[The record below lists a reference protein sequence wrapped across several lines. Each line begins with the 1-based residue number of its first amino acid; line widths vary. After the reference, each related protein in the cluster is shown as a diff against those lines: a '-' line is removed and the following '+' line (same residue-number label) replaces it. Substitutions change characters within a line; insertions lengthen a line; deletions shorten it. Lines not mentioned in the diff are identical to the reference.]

1 MSDQTKPTEQDADAA
16 RKRRREEL
24 MAQLASNPRFKIRSG
39 TGEAFIT
46 PMPGGAPKP
55 PESGPA

>member
-1 MSDQTKPTEQDADAA
+1 VQRTRQENAA
-16 RKRRREEL
+16 GSL
-24 MAQLASNPRFKIRSG
+24 WAQLASNPRFNIRSG